1 MLLLTLTHIQTGAE
15 VLILF
20 LIRDQIA
27 VVMFPSILVLEID
40 PTGSIVNVT
49 RDGNVMAI
57 FTMFI

>member
-1 MLLLTLTHIQTGAE
+1 MLLLTLTHIQAGAE